1 MKSKNKEL
9 NSILQKIKI
18 VLTDVDGVLT
28 DCGMYYTETGL
39 WMKKFNVRDGMG
51 SSLLRKAGYKVG
63 IITTDKTDIAK
74 VRGEWLNLDYIFY
87 GINDKKKILEQIC
100 LQERVDFEN
109 VSFIGDDVNDLT
121 ILESVG
127 FSAAPKDA
135 MTEIKDI
142 VNYVCTKKGGDGA
155 FREYANLILS
165 AKN

>member
-1 MKSKNKEL
+1 MNSKNKEL

-87 GINDKKKILEQIC
+87 GIDDKKKILEQIC
-100 LQERVDFEN
+100 LKEKVDFEN

-135 MTEIKDI
+135 MAEIKNI
-142 VNYVCTKKGGDGA
+142 VDYVCSKKGGEGA

>member
-135 MTEIKDI
+135 MDEIKNI
-142 VNYVCTKKGGDGA
+142 VDYVCSKKGGEGA

-165 AKN
+165 AKS